1 MLYYIL
7 YPRNKVSWRKHVSKQ
22 VIRENTFIGLY
33 HMEKKKSIVTQTH
46 AVQTRVV
53 QGSTVFDYIPSAFG
67 AVKKSW
73 PFW

>member
-33 HMEKKKSIVTQTH
+33 HMEKKKN
-46 AVQTRVV
+46 
-53 QGSTVFDYIPSAFG
+53 P
-67 AVKKSW
+67 
-73 PFW
+73 